1 MIKVHQA
8 KYIYD
13 NQMVSKKKKIQ
24 MLIAHVPHISKIPS
38 SLFTQ
43 ILRTLIELVDY
54 PTTTTTT
61 SSVDYGSQ

>member
-1 MIKVHQA
+1 
-8 KYIYD
+8 
-13 NQMVSKKKKIQ
+13 MVSKKKKIQ